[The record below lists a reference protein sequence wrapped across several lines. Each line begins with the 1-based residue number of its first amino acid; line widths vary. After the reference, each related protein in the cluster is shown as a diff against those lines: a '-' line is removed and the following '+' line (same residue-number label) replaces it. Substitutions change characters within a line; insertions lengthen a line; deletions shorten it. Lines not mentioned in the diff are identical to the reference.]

1 MRPVQCA
8 ESGGGSSSQS
18 RVQPLGYKGAAASA
32 SSPSTSIPIRYR
44 MAPTAVASSP
54 ALANPAAPVN
64 AKTVPAIVK
73 LAELVNVDVDS
84 MDPAVAKSLIA
95 LGVRPADQTSNQIL
109 VGDGIKDPAN
119 RDMLEGAVRELGS
132 KGWGAVYDR
141 MSVLLCAK
149 NIENITGRVLLQ
161 SSPSQ
166 AYNTDEIVAHARR
179 YAAEFEKAGISK

>member
-1 MRPVQCA
+1 
-8 ESGGGSSSQS
+8 
-18 RVQPLGYKGAAASA
+18 
-32 SSPSTSIPIRYR
+32 
-44 MAPTAVASSP
+44 MAPTAVATTPSLD
-54 ALANPAAPVN
+54 AVHAAPVT

-109 VGDGIKDPAN
+109 VGVGLSDPAN
-119 RDMLEGAVRELGS
+119 QAMLKETINELGS
-132 KGWGAVYDR
+132 KGWEAVYDR
-141 MSVLLCAK
+141 MSVLLCKK
-149 NIENITGRVLLQ
+149 NIENVTGRVLLQ

-166 AYNTDEIVAHARR
+166 AYNTDAIVAHARR